1 LAIIGTAR
9 KRFEETVRMFA
20 GDLYRYA
27 YWLCR
32 DRHRAEDIVQ
42 DALARA
48 WGAWDTLKDQSA
60 VKSWLYSIV
69 RNEHLRAFERK
80 SLIRDERQPE
90 ELDLQTLPLFD
101 MQLDVRQALRALPL
115 SLREPLLMQVLGGFS
130 CKEIAQVLQ
139 TTDGAVMT
147 RLTRARLALRNLL
160 ERGPKYHE
168 ATR

>member
-1 LAIIGTAR
+1 
-9 KRFEETVRMFA
+9 MFA